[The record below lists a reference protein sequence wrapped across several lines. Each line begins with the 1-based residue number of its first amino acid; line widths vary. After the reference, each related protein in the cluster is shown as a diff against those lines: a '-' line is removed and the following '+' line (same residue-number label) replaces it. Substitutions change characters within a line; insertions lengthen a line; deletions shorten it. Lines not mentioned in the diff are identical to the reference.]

1 MRSKVLRCLWR
12 PILLLSIA
20 AAGHAA
26 EPVDGAHTA
35 HAVLPKPQIGRIF
48 FSPSERHAARAA
60 PRADSAA
67 GSVAPSERFS
77 IDGAVSSST
86 TGRAVWINGAPIDNS
101 AVKKS
106 AWTDRN
112 GNVWFRYESL
122 GTRAMRPGQTIDRSG
137 KIKDLLPPGAV
148 TRR

>member
-1 MRSKVLRCLWR
+1 MRGKVLRCLWR
-12 PILLLSIA
+12 PILLLFLA
-20 AAGHAA
+20 AVGHAA
-26 EPVDGAHTA
+26 EPVAGARTA
-35 HAVLPKPQIGRIF
+35 HAMASKPPIGRIF
-48 FSPSERHAARAA
+48 FSPAERRAARGA
-60 PRADSAA
+60 PRADSAT
-67 GSVAPSERFS
+67 GSVASSERFS
-77 IDGAVSSST
+77 IDGAVSSNT
-86 TGRAVWINGAPIDNS
+86 TGRAVWINGVPIDNS

>member
-1 MRSKVLRCLWR
+1 MRCKILCWLWR

-26 EPVDGAHTA
+26 EPADGAHTA
-35 HAVLPKPQIGRIF
+35 HAVLPKPPIGRIF
-48 FSPSERHAARAA
+48 FSPTERHAARGA

-67 GSVAPSERFS
+67 GSVAASERFLV
-77 IDGAVSSST
+77 DGAVSSNT
-86 TGRAVWINGAPIDNS
+86 TGRAVWINGARIDNS

-122 GTRAMRPGQTIDRSG
+122 GTRVMRPGQTIDRSG
-137 KIKDLLPPGAV
+137 KIEDLLPPGAV
-148 TRR
+148 TRQ